1 MDCLFGGV
9 RRSVCNIFE
18 ISFATWFL
26 SILFLIFES
35 EERASN
41 KAKAKYGHPPQRGAE
56 ASSSSKRNKWGKPVG
71 GTVYAGFELE
81 VAGAGALLA
90 EDEA

>member
-41 KAKAKYGHPPQRGAE
+41 KAKAKYGHPPRSAE
-56 ASSSSKRNKWGKPVG
+56 RKRAQAQNGING
-71 GTVYAGFELE
+71 GSP
-81 VAGAGALLA
+81 
-90 EDEA
+90 